1 MRRKEYTTPRMR
13 TVKIAVSHLL
23 TGSNPPPTQGQ
34 GSGYEWGDK
43 G

>member
-13 TVKIAVSHLL
+13 TVKIAVSHFLA
-23 TGSNPPPTQGQ
+23 GSNPTPTQGE
-34 GSGYEWGDK
+34 GKGYEWGDN